1 MVVNYEVL
9 NDALEPI
16 RYPLPNK
23 ELLFTKLAK
32 ANVFSKF
39 DLKSDFWQISIAPE
53 DRLKTAF
60 VVPNGQYQWLV
71 MPFGLKNT
79 PSEFQMEDIFRPLD
93 FIIVYIDD
101 LLIYSRNGAQHNM
114 HLEQFY
120 LFVYKHG
127 LDLSAVPEKFV
138 IAQTNI
144 EYLGLRIS
152 QGKVILQAHV
162 L

>member
-1 MVVNYEVL
+1 ML
-9 NDALEPI
+9 WL
-16 RYPLPNK
+16 
-23 ELLFTKLAK
+23 
-32 ANVFSKF
+32 
-39 DLKSDFWQISIAPE
+39 
-53 DRLKTAF
+53 
-60 VVPNGQYQWLV
+60 PNGQYKWLV
-71 MPFGLKNT
+71 MPFRLKNT
-79 PSEFQMEDIFRPLD
+79 PLEFQKRMEDIFRPLD

-127 LDLSAVPEKFV
+127 LVLSAVPEKFV